1 MFNFAHFMRFLLPF
15 ISIILLTACGPSM
28 NKIMKS
34 KDPNYK
40 LKMAD
45 DFYAKKKYIKAY
57 TVYEDVLPFFKPAP
71 NYQDVF
77 YKYAYSAYLQKDY
90 LNAEN
95 LFKTF
100 LESFPSSLRYEEIE
114 YMRAFAYY
122 KQAPKA
128 ELDPT
133 NTYRAIG
140 LMQSFINAHPTS
152 VRTADA
158 QKIINELRARL
169 EKKDAQA
176 AKLYFDMKNYRAAG
190 IAYNS
195 TLEGFSDS
203 EIADYYKY
211 MTVQSFYKFAEV
223 SVPGK
228 KIERLKEVVSHGDD
242 FVNRFP
248 DSKYKKQVDDYISK
262 SNAEIQQLE
271 KILNNE

>member
-1 MFNFAHFMRFLLPF
+1 MFNFAHFMRFLLPV
-15 ISIILLTACGPSM
+15 ISILLFTACGPSM
-28 NKIMKS
+28 NKVLKS

-40 LKMAD
+40 LKIAD

-57 TVYEDVLPFFKPAP
+57 AIYEDVLPFYKTAT

-100 LESFPSSLRYEEIE
+100 LESFPNSLRYEEIE
-114 YMRAFAYY
+114 YMRAYAYY

-133 NTYRAIG
+133 NNYRAIG

-152 VRTADA
+152 VRTPDA
-158 QKIINELRARL
+158 QKIINELRTRL

-176 AKLYFDMKNYRAAG
+176 AKLYFDMKNFRAAG
-190 IAYNS
+190 IAFAS
-195 TLEGFSDS
+195 TLDSFSDS

-211 MTVQSFYKFAEV
+211 MAVQSFYKFASV

-228 KIERLKEVVSHGDD
+228 KIERLKDVLTHGED
-242 FVNRFP
+242 FTNRFP
-248 DSKYKKQVDDYISK
+248 ESKYKKQVDDYITK
-262 SNAEIQQLE
+262 STAEIQQLE